1 MNMVAGARRD
11 LLAAG
16 LAVFDR
22 DGFEGA
28 TVAAIR
34 TQARASNGSF
44 FHFFGSKKELAG
56 TLFLEVLQRYH
67 AAMLAAIDTSLSA
80 REGIGRLI
88 HAHLDWVVNNRREAR
103 YLFEIS
109 RSEWTEDLR
118 DARRAITDDA
128 GAIHQPDHWSGAD
141 ILSRVAVGPR
151 PVRSQALG
159 RHSDRLRHPRAGRTG
174 SRSENWSHVMTADL
188 DVNLDLDF
196 APIAKR
202 IRESVGR
209 QGFMIHVG
217 AELSE
222 LARGSCTLAVD
233 RRPEL
238 LQQHGLF
245 HGGVTA
251 FLVDNATTIAA
262 ATSRGQPALTA
273 EYKLN
278 LLSPAAGDRL
288 ICRARVIKPGRQVAV
303 VAADVF
309 CLIDGVEKHTATAL
323 ASIAMLTAEASVK
336 IPSPA

>member
-1 MNMVAGARRD
+1 MVARGD

-16 LAVFDR
+16 RAVFDR

-34 TQARASNGSF
+34 TWARASNGSF

-56 TLFLEVLQRYH
+56 ALFLEVLQRYH
-67 AAMLAAIDTSLSA
+67 AAVLAAIDASSGA
-80 REGIGRLI
+80 AEGIGRLI
-88 HAHLDWVVNNRREAR
+88 RAHLDWVVNNRREAR

-109 RSEWTEDLR
+109 RSEWTEDVR
-118 DARRAITDDA
+118 DAQRA
-128 GAIHQPDHWSGAD
+128 QN
-141 ILSRVAVGPR
+141 SRLAEGIEAWRTPLIAR
-151 PVRSQALG
+151 GELLPMTPALFF
-159 RHSDRLRHPRAGRTG
+159 
-174 SRSENWSHVMTADL
+174 SH
-188 DVNLDLDF
+188 
-196 APIAKR
+196 
-202 IRESVGR
+202 GR
-209 QGFMIHVG
+209 QGFMAHIG

-222 LARGSCTLAVD
+222 LTRGACTLAVD

-262 ATSRGQPALTA
+262 ATSRGQAALTA

-278 LLSPAAGDRL
+278 LLSPASGERL

-309 CLIDGVEKHTATAL
+309 CVIDGIEKHTATAL
-323 ASIAMLTAEASVK
+323 ASIAMLAGEVPAEM
-336 IPSPA
+336 PSPA